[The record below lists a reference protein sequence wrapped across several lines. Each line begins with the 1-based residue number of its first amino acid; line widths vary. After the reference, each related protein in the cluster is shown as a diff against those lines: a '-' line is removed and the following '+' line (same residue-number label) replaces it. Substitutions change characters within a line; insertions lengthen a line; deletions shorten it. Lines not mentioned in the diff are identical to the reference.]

1 MSSESWFTPHSII
14 IKEQNVRCGHLSFRF
29 SILCN
34 YFAHENR
41 NYPFCSPAFVLRFYL
56 WGTTFIPTGHS
67 NCFYTKNQFLIYYL
81 FDFSPSFFRFL
92 SVSLQ
97 YQKVLCCFVWIWR
110 TDICEHYKKETCKNE
125 FIMDG
130 IRKGIS
136 GSH

>member
-1 MSSESWFTPHSII
+1 MDFIGLKKEMSSESRLTPHSII
-14 IKEQNVRCGHLSFRF
+14 MKEQNVRCAHLSFRF

-110 TDICEHYKKETCKNE
+110 TDILTDENCT
-125 FIMDG
+125 I
-130 IRKGIS
+130 IVLL
-136 GSH
+136 